1 MSVTNLANLKK
12 NAEYDKYDNLLSYR
26 RYGAGETEKY
36 TYSYGDTDEEKK
48 KHLVKSSKSP
58 EGVCGAYGY
67 DKYGNETAKRV
78 HNSAKSMHIRT
89 TAEYGEKGNYVSKR
103 TDALGKSTV
112 YETDQVKGT
121 LSKITDAK
129 GQSVSYG
136 YDSAKRVTG
145 VSASA
150 GGRNYK
156 NEYTYEK
163 DRLAAVKHNT
173 TGDGVDV
180 RYSFAY
186 DGLGRQTT
194 VKVDNPTNS
203 GAGSQVLS
211 TNVYDAADRSGKL
224 KRVEYGN
231 GGKVH
236 YEYDGFDQLTSV
248 RYDEATSARYEY
260 EYGANGEIA
269 RVKDK
274 AQNRAYESGYD
285 LAERPMEGRLT
296 DGNGNVLYQTL
307 LKYNGKNE
315 LSAFRENW
323 NGKSYVTK
331 YTYDDDGRTTEI
343 RYAGENQKESIVYD
357 TLGRI
362 KRRELKNGSQA
373 YTTSYEYN
381 AGNNGSN
388 GTHSAQV
395 KKISQSGEVFE
406 YGYDAVGNITTE
418 KRNGASNSYEYD
430 GLGQLTRAN
439 VSGQSSWAYEYDRGG
454 NLVSKKKYAYTTGS
468 LGSVEQTIGYEYG
481 NAKWKDQLTKYNG
494 KAIAYD
500 GIGNPVSYDG
510 WTYEWQAG
518 RQLKKM
524 SKSGTT
530 AEYTYDHN
538 GLRVKKVVN
547 GVTTEYMLHG
557 KLVTGVKSGNDV
569 LKIAYD
575 EQSRPAMVEYNG
587 IWYGYVKNL
596 QGDIVGIVDSNG
608 TEAVKY
614 SYDAWGKV
622 MSTSGSK
629 GGTLGKANPFRYRGY
644 VYDEETGLYYA
655 QERYYNPE
663 WCRFISADDSDAV
676 KAMQTE
682 QTDKNLYAYC
692 DNNPIIRE
700 DKEGEFWNFAVG
712 AVVGAAIGAATQIIS
727 NVASGNN
734 WTDGVGTA
742 VATGAASGLLTASGV
757 GLAGA
762 VVGNAAISMAGNAAN
777 QVIENGGFEDFD
789 AVDMLVDGAAGAVS
803 GAIGGSGMGK
813 AVNIR
818 TLNRNLTKK
827 VFYGTTDVAKK
838 GVRYYVSQTKKLY
851 IDKLLVPMR
860 NSAIFSGSYGAVK
873 GMYSRFR

>member
-1 MSVTNLANLKK
+1 M
-12 NAEYDKYDNLLSYR
+12 
-26 RYGAGETEKY
+26 
-36 TYSYGDTDEEKK
+36 
-48 KHLVKSSKSP
+48 
-58 EGVCGAYGY
+58 
-67 DKYGNETAKRV
+67 
-78 HNSAKSMHIRT
+78 
-89 TAEYGEKGNYVSKR
+89 
-103 TDALGKSTV
+103 
-112 YETDQVKGT
+112 
-121 LSKITDAK
+121 
-129 GQSVSYG
+129 
-136 YDSAKRVTG
+136 
-145 VSASA
+145 
-150 GGRNYK
+150 
-156 NEYTYEK
+156 
-163 DRLAAVKHNT
+163 
-173 TGDGVDV
+173 
-180 RYSFAY
+180 
-186 DGLGRQTT
+186 
-194 VKVDNPTNS
+194 
-203 GAGSQVLS
+203 LS

-236 YEYDGFDQLTSV
+236 YEYDSFDRLTSV
-248 RYDEATSARYEY
+248 RYDGATSPRYEY

-331 YTYDDDGRTTEI
+331 YTYDNDGRTTKVS
-343 RYAGENQKESIVYD
+343 YAGENQQESIVYD
-357 TLGRI
+357 TLGRL

-557 KLVTGVKSGNDV
+557 KLVTGVKSGSDV

-608 TEAVKY
+608 TEVVKY

-663 WCRFISADDSDAV
+663 WCRFISVDDSDAV

-700 DKEGEFWNFAVG
+700 DKEGEFWNFVVG
-712 AVVGAAIGAATQIIS
+712 AVVGAAIGATTQIIS

-742 VATGAASGLLTASGV
+742 EATGAASGLLAASGV